1 MKGET
6 ISKIEMPNF
15 DVAQT
20 AYRAGKQFFD
30 QKQYAR
36 AYEAFSEAA
45 ALDYPAALRKLGFM
59 YRYGLLVPKDVKRA
73 REFWERA
80 VAKGDGYATGF
91 LGQLL
96 LHGTSR
102 RFGGGFSHPRQ
113 ALRGFRLI
121 ASAILDTIFWQK
133 LTWED

>member
-1 MKGET
+1 MAAGVRDKLSELTAVVWLVEAGENEGRDRMKGET
-6 ISKIEMPNF
+6 ITEIKMPNSESP
-15 DVAQT
+15 QT
-20 AYRAGKQFFD
+20 TYRAGKQFYD

-45 ALDYPAALRKLGFM
+45 ALDYPAALRKLGYM
-59 YRYGLLVPKDVKRA
+59 YRYGLLVPRDVIRA

-102 RFGGGFSHPRQ
+102 R
-113 ALRGFRLI
+113 
-121 ASAILDTIFWQK
+121 
-133 LTWED
+133 

>member
-6 ISKIEMPNF
+6 ITEIKMPNSESP
-15 DVAQT
+15 QT
-20 AYRAGKQFFD
+20 TYRAGKQFYD

-45 ALDYPAALRKLGFM
+45 ALDYPAALRKLGYM
-59 YRYGLLVPKDVKRA
+59 YRYGLLVPRDVIRA

-102 RFGGGFSHPRQ
+102 RFGGFAHPLQ
-113 ALRGFRLI
+113 ALRGLRLI
-121 ASAILDTIFWQK
+121 ASGILDTIFWQK